1 MHCIQLGMNYS
12 SAVHASIRE
21 LLSAGEFKPGERIA
35 EIPLANRLRT
45 SRTPVREALQRLA
58 AEGVVQDTG
67 RGVVVTSFSIRQIEE
82 IYELRSCLE
91 GLVAR
96 LVTKRCLEGRIADI
110 DIDELRSIVSRTKH
124 QTRANKDT
132 QALIG
137 NEAFHRNLAHLS
149 GNEEVERT
157 LASIWDRIR
166 ICIPASLVDSRRR
179 NAVDPE
185 HQSILDAITN
195 GNEELASQLATTHV
209 LLSTPQRD

>member
-1 MHCIQLGMNYS
+1 MNNS
-12 SAVHASIRE
+12 SIVHASIRE

-67 RGVVVTSFSIRQIEE
+67 RGVVVTTFSVRQIEE

-96 LVTKRCLEGRIADI
+96 LTAKRFLEGRIADI
-110 DIDELRSIVSRTKH
+110 DVDELRSIVSRTKH
-124 QTRANKDT
+124 QTRAKRDD
-132 QALIG
+132 QALVG
-137 NEAFHRNLAHLS
+137 NETFHCSLARLS
-149 GNEEVERT
+149 GNVELQRA

-166 ICIPASLVDSRRR
+166 FCVPASLVDSRRR

-185 HQSILDAITN
+185 HQGILDAITT

-209 LLSTPQRD
+209 LLSRPQRG